1 MINKIIMKSKQQSR
15 NQNELSTF
23 NMSKSYAPKIGS
35 FL

>member
-1 MINKIIMKSKQQSR
+1 MINKIIMKSKQSR